1 MSLCAITHNG
11 KRQTKGKLMEN
22 TAHTS
27 VELKEIL
34 DNGRWNILSKAFE
47 DLLHSVKSLD
57 TSKVRINVLPLNG
70 YIDITMWEEK

>member
-1 MSLCAITHNG
+1 
-11 KRQTKGKLMEN
+11 MEN